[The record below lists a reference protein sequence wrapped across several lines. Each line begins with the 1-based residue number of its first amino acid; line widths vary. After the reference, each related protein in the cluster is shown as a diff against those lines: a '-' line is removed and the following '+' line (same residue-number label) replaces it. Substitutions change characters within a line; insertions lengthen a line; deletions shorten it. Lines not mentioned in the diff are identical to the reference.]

1 MDIKHVWTTPN
12 AEELVAYIARV
23 SNPDNQDNKATA
35 AKLIKY
41 LITNKHWSPLDMVD
55 TCIEITTTRD
65 IARQILR
72 HRSFFF
78 QEFSQRYAD
87 TTLLPQSAIREC
99 RMQDTK
105 NRQNSLETA
114 DKELAGWWSG
124 VQQRVVDDAN
134 FVYKQALERGV
145 AKEVA
150 RTVLPEGL
158 TMSKMYMKGTLRS
171 WLHYIDVRTDMA
183 TQKEHRLVAE
193 KCKEIIISNYPSI
206 SEIYANESKH

>member
-23 SNPDNQDNKATA
+23 SNPENQDNKATA

-78 QEFSQRYAD
+78 QEFSQRYAVVD
-87 TTLLPQSAIREC
+87 NFRLGEA
-99 RMQDTK
+99 RMQDAK

-150 RTVLPEGL
+150 RKVLPEGL

-171 WLHYIDVRTDMA
+171 WLHYIDVRTDKA

-206 SEIYANESKH
+206 SEIYANENNH